1 MLTYYAYDSITVNG
15 KEVPKATDMTL
26 EKAWTVLTFKKE
38 VSSERTLKALKIE
51 ENGKKVPIFIAKER
65 VGKML
70 LKSQFNTCF
79 EDAETVT
86 IGFNVAADTKLHFT
100 YRQSASLN
108 TALAKSEA
116 KEGLRDEAASDHKY
130 PSVFFMTPVLLE
142 TASEATLNGKVI
154 PVTGVVGHIKEGDKI
169 KYVEVK
175 QVDDEGNTVGEAII
189 IPATALHTN
198 TKPLESGRTVL
209 YAGKHYTFATKMLL
223 SRFNTAIRA
232 EVVTEGVKEQA
243 LSDGCSLTKRAQV
256 LARRLLSVS

>member
-86 IGFNVAADTKLHFT
+86 IGFNVAADGIFLII
-100 YRQSASLN
+100 ASN
-108 TALAKSEA
+108 SIVS
-116 KEGLRDEAASDHKY
+116 DE
-130 PSVFFMTPVLLE
+130 
-142 TASEATLNGKVI
+142 I
-154 PVTGVVGHIKEGDKI
+154 
-169 KYVEVK
+169 
-175 QVDDEGNTVGEAII
+175 
-189 IPATALHTN
+189 
-198 TKPLESGRTVL
+198 
-209 YAGKHYTFATKMLL
+209 
-223 SRFNTAIRA
+223 
-232 EVVTEGVKEQA
+232 
-243 LSDGCSLTKRAQV
+243 
-256 LARRLLSVS
+256 

>member
-86 IGFNVAADTKLHFT
+86 IGFNVAADGIFLII
-100 YRQSASLN
+100 ASNSIVSDEIWRYTVSGSLGRP
-108 TALAKSEA
+108 LCLFSHLQYSPF
-116 KEGLRDEAASDHKY
+116 GLFM
-130 PSVFFMTPVLLE
+130 VF
-142 TASEATLNGKVI
+142 
-154 PVTGVVGHIKEGDKI
+154 
-169 KYVEVK
+169 
-175 QVDDEGNTVGEAII
+175 
-189 IPATALHTN
+189 
-198 TKPLESGRTVL
+198 
-209 YAGKHYTFATKMLL
+209 
-223 SRFNTAIRA
+223 
-232 EVVTEGVKEQA
+232 
-243 LSDGCSLTKRAQV
+243 
-256 LARRLLSVS
+256 